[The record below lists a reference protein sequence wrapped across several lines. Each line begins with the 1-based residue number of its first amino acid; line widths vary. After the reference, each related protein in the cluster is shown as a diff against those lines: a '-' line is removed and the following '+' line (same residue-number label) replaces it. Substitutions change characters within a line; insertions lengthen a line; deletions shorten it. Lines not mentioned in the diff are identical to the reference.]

1 MKQYYEFGDS
11 RHFWNTND
19 KLSFCYWLLTKI
31 ITFLYNY
38 KSLLNEFKLGIDFI
52 GILPLKACNSKWVKR
67 LVDSTTQ
74 LAKSWLGDYSGSQAE
89 RLACLPKSK
98 LDEPWAAIYS
108 DHFGYWTIKSVHLA
122 PLIFSPYFFT
132 LKIS

>member
-38 KSLLNEFKLGIDFI
+38 KSLLNEFELGIYFI
-52 GILPLKACNSKWVKR
+52 VSLLLKAWNSKWAER
-67 LVDSTTQ
+67 LVDSTTR
-74 LAKSWLGDYSGSQAE
+74 LVKSWLESYSSSQVE
-89 RLACLPKSK
+89 GLACSPKSK
-98 LDEPWAAIYS
+98 LDKPWAGIYS
-108 DHFGYWTIKSVHLA
+108 DHFGYRTIKSVHLA
-122 PLIFSPYFFT
+122 PLIFFLIF
-132 LKIS
+132 LL